1 MKSELLEAIDTQNVV
16 ELRYHG
22 YARTVEP
29 HAYGRDKSGEE
40 ILRCFQVSGG
50 SESGERTGWKLLKV
64 AEVYSIHVEKNVFQA
79 RDGYRRNDKAMGYI
93 FSQLQGEA

>member
-1 MKSELLEAIDTQNVV
+1 MKSELLEAIDAQTVV

-29 HAYGRDKSGEE
+29 HAYGRDKNGDE

-64 AEVYSIHVEKNVFQA
+64 ADVYSIHVEKATFHT
-79 RDGYRRNDKAMGYI
+79 RDGYRKNDKAMEYI
-93 FSQLQGEA
+93 FRQL

>member
-1 MKSELLEAIDTQNVV
+1 MKSELLEAIDSQRVV

-29 HAYGRDKSGEE
+29 HAYGRDKNGDEV
-40 ILRCFQVSGG
+40 LRCFQVSGG

-64 AEVYSIHVEKNVFQA
+64 ADVYSIHAEKATFHT
-79 RDGYRRNDKAMGYI
+79 RDGYRKNDKAMEYI
-93 FSQLQGEA
+93 FRQL

>member
-1 MKSELLEAIDTQNVV
+1 MNSELLDAINIKKVV

-29 HAYGRDKSGEE
+29 HAYGRDKNGDE

-64 AEVYSIHVEKNVFQA
+64 DEVYSIHLERATFRT
-79 RDGYRRNDKAMGYI
+79 RDGYRQNDKAMVHI
-93 FSQLQGEA
+93 FRQL

>member
-1 MKSELLEAIDTQNVV
+1 MKSELLEAIDTHKVV

-29 HAYGRDKSGEE
+29 HAYGRDKNGDEV
-40 ILRCFQVSGG
+40 LRCFQVSGG

-64 AEVYSIHVEKNVFQA
+64 AEVYSIHVEKAMFHT
-79 RDGYRRNDKAMGYI
+79 RDSYRKNDKAMEYI
-93 FSQLQGEA
+93 FRQL